1 MGDLERQKTEIPC
14 PKCGRDIKI
23 SYHDMFSRRKAKCSR
38 CGSMYEFNSSDASNL
53 RSKIRD
59 FERAQDKFGEA
70 IQRIL
75 KGADI
80 VLKN

>member
-14 PKCGRDIKI
+14 PKCSRDIEI
-23 SYHDMFSRRKAKCSR
+23 SYRDMYSRREAKCRR
-38 CGSMYEFNSSDASNL
+38 CGSKYKFNSSDASNL
-53 RSKIRD
+53 RSKISD

-80 VLKN
+80 ELKN

>member
-14 PKCGRDIKI
+14 PKCSRDIEI
-23 SYHDMFSRRKAKCSR
+23 SYRDMYSRREAKCRR
-38 CGSMYEFNSSDASNL
+38 CGSKYKFNSSDASNL

-80 VLKN
+80 ELKN